1 MNYKEAREA
10 KGMTL
15 VQVAE
20 LSGYGIGTISDLE
33 RKGLG
38 SDRLK
43 QKLTDIYIRTS
54 TDSTLRETAPKNSG
68 DSDSEI
74 WRRRALLAEKDLADL
89 RNSLRQLLAPKP
101 TQTTAQISPDKD
113 ADEAALQVVRKMGE
127 SYDRKH

>member
-1 MNYKEAREA
+1 
-10 KGMTL
+10 MTL